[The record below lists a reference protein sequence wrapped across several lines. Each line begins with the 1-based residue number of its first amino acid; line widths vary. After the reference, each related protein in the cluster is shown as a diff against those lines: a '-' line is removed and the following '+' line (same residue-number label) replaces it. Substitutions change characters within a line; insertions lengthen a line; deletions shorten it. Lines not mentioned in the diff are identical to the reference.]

1 MFLVLATIYMKGH
14 ENRHINATFTTN
26 IMNYTCVYAYFSTFV
41 PGNYLN
47 RTDFNTMHYFS
58 RLENTIKSNWNG
70 IAVANYRGESFTYGE
85 LATQIARFHVFFE
98 AVGLKKGDKVALC
111 AKNSARWGITF
122 FAANTYEAVL
132 VPILADFH
140 PESVNSLV
148 DHSESKVLLTD
159 TDIWTKL
166 DITKMPQIQAV
177 FSSSDFSLLYAADE
191 KIQKACDELDAMFAA
206 KYPNGFSAEYVSYP
220 TDNDK
225 ELAIINYTSGTTS
238 APKGVMLRYECVS
251 ENVSFGQKR
260 LPCGL
265 GDTLVS
271 MLPMAHMYGMM
282 FELIYPVCNGAAI
295 YYLGKTPT
303 PALLLGALKE
313 IKPYLVITV
322 PLVMEKIFKSKVAPI
337 VNKPV
342 MKVVCAIPGLNQVIF
357 KKVRNTLLEA
367 FGGRIREIVMGGAA
381 LNPDVE
387 KWFRRFK
394 LPFTVGYGMTEAAP
408 LLAYEDW
415 WEFAP
420 KSCGKAVDSVEVRID
435 SEDPYTKVGEIQAK
449 GISLMSGY
457 YKNEEATA
465 AAFTEDGWMRTG
477 DLGLLDKKGNI
488 YIKGRSKNMI
498 LSANGQNIYPE
509 EIEAVVNNQPYV
521 IESVVVDRGA
531 KLVALI
537 YADADAMKAAGVDE
551 QTFKAQVIAEV
562 NVSMPAYSKI
572 GLVEIMAEPFEKTPK
587 MSIKR
592 FMYK

>member
-1 MFLVLATIYMKGH
+1 MK
-14 ENRHINATFTTN
+14 
-26 IMNYTCVYAYFSTFV
+26 
-41 PGNYLN
+41 
-47 RTDFNTMHYFS
+47 HYFT
-58 RLENTIKSNWNG
+58 RFEEAVRNNWERP
-70 IAVANYRGESFTYGE
+70 ALANFRGECFTFGQ

-98 AVGLKKGDKVALC
+98 NIGLKKGDKVALC
-111 AKNSARWGITF
+111 AKNSARWGVTF

-159 TDIWTKL
+159 SDIWAKL
-166 DITKMPQIQAV
+166 DITKMPTVKAV
-177 FSSSDFSLLYAADE
+177 ISSSDFSLLYAADE
-191 KIQKACDELDAMFAA
+191 AIQAA
-206 KYPNGFSAEYVSYP
+206 NDNLEQLFNEKYPAGFSVADVTYP

-225 ELAIINYTSGTTS
+225 DLAIINYTSGTTS

-251 ENVSFGQKR
+251 ENVAFGQKR
-260 LPCGL
+260 LPSYPE
-265 GDTLVS
+265 DKIVS

-282 FELIYPVCNGAAI
+282 FELIYPLCGGSSV

-303 PALLLGALKE
+303 PALLLGAMADV
-313 IKPYLVITV
+313 KPYLVITV
-322 PLVMEKIFKSKVAPI
+322 PLVMEKIFKSKVAPV
-337 VNKPV
+337 VNKPL
-342 MKVVCAIPGLNQVIF
+342 MKVLCAIPGLNQVIF
-357 KKVRNTLLEA
+357 KKIRTQLLNA
-367 FGGRIREIVMGGAA
+367 FGGNVREIVMGGAA

-387 KWFRRFK
+387 KWFRKFK

-415 WEFAP
+415 WDFAS

-435 SEDPYTKVGEIQAK
+435 SEDPYNKVGEIQAK
-449 GISLMSGY
+449 GNSLMSGY
-457 YKNEEATA
+457 YKNEEATK

-477 DLGLLDKKGNI
+477 DLGVIDSLGNI
-488 YIKGRSKNMI
+488 YIRGRSKNMI

-509 EIEAVVNNQPYV
+509 EIEAVINNQPYV

-531 KLVALI
+531 SLVALV
-537 YADADAMKAAGVDE
+537 YVDGDKLTADGHNIDQQMDAMKA
-551 QTFKAQVIAEV
+551 EV
-562 NVSMPAYSKI
+562 NKAMPSYSKI
-572 GLVEIMAEPFEKTPK
+572 SKVEVMDKPFEKTPK

>member
-1 MFLVLATIYMKGH
+1 M
-14 ENRHINATFTTN
+14 HIFINLLIKIPKRTN
-26 IMNYTCVYAYFSTFV
+26 MTK
-41 PGNYLN
+41 
-47 RTDFNTMHYFS
+47 HYFS
-58 RLENTIKSNWNG
+58 RFEEAVKNNWERL
-70 IAVANYRGESFTYGE
+70 ALANFRGESFTFGE
-85 LATQIARFHVFFE
+85 LATQIAKFHVFFD
-98 AVGLKKGDKVALC
+98 AIGLKKGDKVALC
-111 AKNSARWGITF
+111 AKNSARWGVTF

-159 TDIWTKL
+159 SDIWNKL
-166 DITKMPQIQAV
+166 DISKMPAIKAV
-177 FSSSDFSLLYAADE
+177 ISSSDFSLLYAADDS
-191 KIQKACDELDAMFAA
+191 IQAANDNLQKLFDE
-206 KYPNGFSAEYVSYP
+206 KYPSGFSAADVTYP

-225 ELAIINYTSGTTS
+225 DLAIINYTSGTTS

-251 ENVSFGQKR
+251 ENVAFGQKR
-260 LPCGL
+260 LPSYP
-265 GDTLVS
+265 GDQIVS

-282 FELIYPVCNGAAI
+282 FELIYPLCGGSSI

-303 PALLLGALKE
+303 PALLLGAMAE
-313 IKPYLVITV
+313 VKPYLVITV
-322 PLVMEKIFKSKVAPI
+322 PLVMEKIFKSKVAPV

-342 MKVVCAIPGLNQVIF
+342 MKALCSIPGLNQVIF
-357 KKVRNTLLEA
+357 KKIRTQLMNA
-367 FGGRIREIVMGGAA
+367 FGGNVREIVMGGAA

-387 KWFRRFK
+387 KWFKKFK

-415 WEFAP
+415 WEFAS
-420 KSCGKAVDSVEVRID
+420 KSCGKPVDSVEVRID
-435 SEDPYTKVGEIQAK
+435 SSDPIKQVGEIQAK
-449 GISLMSGY
+449 GVSLMSGY
-457 YKNEEATA
+457 YKNDEATK

-477 DLGLLDKKGNI
+477 DLGVMDAAGNI
-488 YIKGRSKNMI
+488 FIRGRSKNMI

-531 KLVALI
+531 SLVALV
-537 YADADAMKAAGVDE
+537 YVDSDKLAADSINIEE
-551 QTFKAQVIAEV
+551 QMNALKAEV
-562 NVSMPAYSKI
+562 NKSMPSYSKI
-572 GLVEIMAEPFEKTPK
+572 SKVEVMDAPFEKTPK

>member
-1 MFLVLATIYMKGH
+1 
-14 ENRHINATFTTN
+14 
-26 IMNYTCVYAYFSTFV
+26 
-41 PGNYLN
+41 
-47 RTDFNTMHYFS
+47 MHYLT
-58 RLENTIKSNWNG
+58 RLENAIRNNWERP
-70 IAVANYRGESFTYGE
+70 ALANYRGESFTFGE
-85 LATQIARFHVFFE
+85 MAAQIAKFHLFFE
-98 AVGLKKGDKVALC
+98 AIGIEKGDKVALC

-148 DHSESKVLLTD
+148 DHSESKLLLTD
-159 TDIWTKL
+159 TDIWNKL
-166 DITKMPQIQAV
+166 DITKMPSIKAV
-177 FSSSDFSLLYAADE
+177 ISSTDFTLLYAADE
-191 KIQKACDELDAMFAA
+191 AIQKAGTDMEKMFAQ
-206 KYPNGFSAEYVSYP
+206 KFPDGFSADNVSYP
-220 TDNDK
+220 ADNDTD
-225 ELAIINYTSGTTS
+225 LAIINYTSGTTS
-238 APKGVMLRYECVS
+238 APKGVMLRYECIS

-260 LPCGL
+260 LTSYPE
-265 GDTLVS
+265 DRIVS

-282 FELIYPVCNGAAI
+282 FELIYPLCGGSSV

-303 PALLLGALKE
+303 PALLLGAMAE

-322 PLVMEKIFKSKVAPI
+322 PLVMEKIFKSKVAPV
-337 VNKPV
+337 VNKPT
-342 MKVVCAIPGLNQVIF
+342 MKALCAIPGINKLIF
-357 KKVRNTLLEA
+357 KKIRTTLLNA
-367 FGGRIREIVMGGAA
+367 FGGNIRAIVMGGAA

-387 KWFRRFK
+387 KWFRRFR

-415 WEFAP
+415 WEFAS
-420 KSCGKAVDSVEVRID
+420 KSCGKPVDSVEVRID
-435 SEDPYTKVGEIQAK
+435 SEDPYNKVGEIQAK

-465 AAFTEDGWMRTG
+465 AAFTEDGWMCTG
-477 DLGLLDKKGNI
+477 DLGLLDSKGNI

-521 IESVVVDRGA
+521 IESVVVARGA
-531 KLVALI
+531 KIVALVHM
-537 YADADAMKAAGVDE
+537 DADKMREEAVDAE
-551 QTFKAQVIAEV
+551 VYKSTLMAEV
-562 NVSMPAYSKI
+562 NKAMPAYSKVN
-572 GLVEIMAEPFEKTPK
+572 LVELMKQPFEKTPK

>member
-1 MFLVLATIYMKGH
+1 M
-14 ENRHINATFTTN
+14 HIFINLLIKIPKRTN
-26 IMNYTCVYAYFSTFV
+26 MTK
-41 PGNYLN
+41 
-47 RTDFNTMHYFS
+47 HYFS
-58 RLENTIKSNWNG
+58 RFEEAVKNNWERL
-70 IAVANYRGESFTYGE
+70 ALANFRGESFTFGE
-85 LATQIARFHVFFE
+85 LATQIAKFHVFFD
-98 AVGLKKGDKVALC
+98 AIGLKKGDKVALC
-111 AKNSARWGITF
+111 AKNSARWGVTF

-159 TDIWTKL
+159 SDIWNKL
-166 DITKMPQIQAV
+166 DISKMPAIKAV
-177 FSSSDFSLLYAADE
+177 ISSSDFSLLYAADDS
-191 KIQKACDELDAMFAA
+191 IQAANDNLQKLFDE
-206 KYPNGFSAEYVSYP
+206 KYPSGFSAADVTYP

-225 ELAIINYTSGTTS
+225 DLAIINYTSGTTS

-251 ENVSFGQKR
+251 ENVAFGQKR
-260 LPCGL
+260 LPSYP
-265 GDTLVS
+265 GDQIVS

-282 FELIYPVCNGAAI
+282 FELIYPLCGGSSI

-303 PALLLGALKE
+303 PALLLGAMAE
-313 IKPYLVITV
+313 VKPYLVITV
-322 PLVMEKIFKSKVAPI
+322 PLVMEKIFKSKVAPV

-342 MKVVCAIPGLNQVIF
+342 MKALCSIPGLNQVIF
-357 KKVRNTLLEA
+357 KKIRTQLMNA
-367 FGGRIREIVMGGAA
+367 FGGNVREIVMGGAA

-387 KWFRRFK
+387 KWFKKFK

-415 WEFAP
+415 WEFAS
-420 KSCGKAVDSVEVRID
+420 KSCGKPVDSVEVRID
-435 SEDPYTKVGEIQAK
+435 SSDPIKQVGEIQAK
-449 GISLMSGY
+449 GVSLMSGY
-457 YKNEEATA
+457 YKNDEATK

-477 DLGLLDKKGNI
+477 DLGVMDAAGNI
-488 YIKGRSKNMI
+488 FIRGRSKNMI

-531 KLVALI
+531 SLVALV
-537 YADADAMKAAGVDE
+537 YVDSDKLAADSIDIEE
-551 QTFKAQVIAEV
+551 QMNALKAEV
-562 NVSMPAYSKI
+562 NKSMPSYSKI
-572 GLVEIMAEPFEKTPK
+572 SKVEVMDAPFEKTPK

>member
-1 MFLVLATIYMKGH
+1 MSVCIFD
-14 ENRHINATFTTN
+14 
-26 IMNYTCVYAYFSTFV
+26 YFCDEFF
-41 PGNYLN
+41 NQE
-47 RTDFNTMHYFS
+47 TDMHYLS
-58 RLENTIKSNWNG
+58 RLEQAIRTNWDRP
-70 IAVANYRGESFTYGE
+70 ALANYRGESFTFGE
-85 LATQIARFHVFFE
+85 FATQIERMHIFFE
-98 AVGLKKGDKVALC
+98 EIGLKKGDKVALC

-140 PESVNSLV
+140 PDSVNSLV
-148 DHSESKVLLTD
+148 DHSESIVLLTD

-166 DITKMPQIQAV
+166 DITKMPTVKAV
-177 FSSSDFSLLYAADE
+177 ISSSDFSILYAASESIQAAHDKVDE
-191 KIQKACDELDAMFAA
+191 IFNS
-206 KYPNGFSAEYVSYP
+206 KYPDGFKPEHISYP
-220 TDNDK
+220 TDNEKD
-225 ELAIINYTSGTTS
+225 LAIINYTSGTTS
-238 APKGVMLRYECVS
+238 APKGVMLRYECLS
-251 ENVSFGQKR
+251 ENVAFGQKR
-260 LPCGL
+260 LPSYPE
-265 GDTLVS
+265 DKIVS

-282 FELIYPVCNGAAI
+282 FELIYPLCGGSSI

-303 PALLLGALKE
+303 PALLLGAMAE
-313 IKPYLVITV
+313 VKPYLVITV
-322 PLVMEKIFKSKVAPI
+322 PLVMEKIFKSKVAPV
-337 VNKPV
+337 VNKPA
-342 MKVVCAIPGLNQVIF
+342 MKVLCALPGVNQLIF
-357 KKVRNTLLEA
+357 KKIRNTLLSA
-367 FGGRIREIVMGGAA
+367 FGGKVREIVMGGAA

-415 WEFAP
+415 WEFAS

-449 GISLMSGY
+449 GNSIMSGY

-521 IESVVVDRGA
+521 IESVVISRGT
-531 KLVALI
+531 KIVALVFM
-537 YADADAMKAAGVDE
+537 DADKLKAEAVDVE
-551 QTFKAQVIAEV
+551 LYTKTLMIEV
-562 NVSMPAYSKI
+562 NKSMPAYSKI
-572 GLVEIMAEPFEKTPK
+572 NLVEVMDKPFEKTPK